1 VTYSNEAKIDLLQ
14 VPSATLQAHGAVSA
28 PTARAMAL
36 GAVAR
41 FRTDLAVAVTGI
53 AGPTGG
59 SSEKPV
65 GTVFMGLASPQG
77 VKTRH
82 CLFYGSR
89 EDIKI
94 LTAQTALDWLRLE
107 LQ

>member
-1 VTYSNEAKIDLLQ
+1 MDLLE
-14 VPSATLQAHGAVSA
+14 VPSDMLQEHGAVSA
-28 PTARAMAL
+28 ATARAMAL
-36 GAVAR
+36 GAAAPVSAP
-41 FRTDLAVAVTGI
+41 TWLWQSPASP
-53 AGPTGG
+53 GPREVHRK
-59 SSEKPV
+59 SRWAPSI
-65 GTVFMGLASPQG
+65 MGLASPQG

-89 EDIKI
+89 EEIKI

>member
-1 VTYSNEAKIDLLQ
+1 MTYSNQAKIDLLQ
-14 VPSATLQAHGAVSA
+14 VPAATLQAHGAVSA

-36 GAVAR
+36 GAAAR
-41 FRTDLAVAVTGI
+41 VRADLGLAVTGI

-59 SSEKPV
+59 STDKPV
-65 GTVFMGLASPQG
+65 GTVYLGLASPQG

-82 CLFYGSR
+82 CLFHGSR
-89 EDIKI
+89 EEIKI